1 MINDSLNNTYPT
13 RNVDRE
19 DMQTLEKL
27 DKTYDSLQEDKVLF

>member
-13 RNVDRE
+13 RNVERE

-27 DKTYDSLQEDKVLF
+27 DKTYESLHEDKVLF